1 MERLGFDYCRRSASI
16 FTPASGGSF
25 EMKALISAVV
35 LSFTLASP
43 AFAFQC
49 PTDMAA
55 IDAALQTAE
64 LTDEQKARVMEL
76 REAGEHL
83 HSSGQP
89 HAGRCPG
96 RGDGEPRHQ
105 VAEHTLFAMH
115 GLDPT

>member
-1 MERLGFDYCRRSASI
+1 
-16 FTPASGGSF
+16 
-25 EMKALISAVV
+25 MKALISAVV

-76 REAGEHL
+76 REEGEQL
-83 HSSGQP
+83 HSSGQ
-89 HAGRCPG
+89 
-96 RGDGEPRHQ
+96 HQ
-105 VAEHTLFAMH
+105 ASVDALAEAKEIL
-115 GLDPT
+115 GIQ